1 MPVQKF
7 AICAVTASSMGAI
20 LPLIVSYV
28 VSNMFLHPPLQ
39 EYIDLNHPGHFGLN
53 FEEIEF
59 PSLGNDPKTQTL
71 RGWWIEGPKDGSHHC
86 SRTVVAVHGLGMNR
100 REYLRHAQMWHNSGY
115 NVLLFD
121 CREAVGGTSD
131 SFGYGFSYGIRE
143 HEDVLSAVHYAR
155 NEKQSSKVILIGMSM
170 GAASVLTAVGINNT
184 NVDLVIAENG
194 FSAPE
199 DIWMYHIERA
209 VKGTRAGLQSL
220 DKGVWSHIQTFV
232 TPFLTP
238 RWMTNLILRI
248 TRMRIEGMFK
258 RTPPPKETISGVN
271 KPILFIVG
279 THDPTVPSI
288 HSKNLFGIAKHPKY
302 LWEIPSESHLQGF
315 DLYGAK
321 EFHQKFDEFVN
332 RHLPCSAR

>member
-1 MPVQKF
+1 
-7 AICAVTASSMGAI
+7 
-20 LPLIVSYV
+20 
-28 VSNMFLHPPLQ
+28 
-39 EYIDLNHPGHFGLN
+39 
-53 FEEIEF
+53 
-59 PSLGNDPKTQTL
+59 
-71 RGWWIEGPKDGSHHC
+71 
-86 SRTVVAVHGLGMNR
+86 
-100 REYLRHAQMWHNSGY
+100 
-115 NVLLFD
+115 
-121 CREAVGGTSD
+121 
-131 SFGYGFSYGIRE
+131 
-143 HEDVLSAVHYAR
+143 
-155 NEKQSSKVILIGMSM
+155 
-170 GAASVLTAVGINNT
+170 
-184 NVDLVIAENG
+184 
-194 FSAPE
+194 
-199 DIWMYHIERA
+199 MYHIERA